1 MISGP
6 GSVAVVLGVFFYT
19 NVSVGI
25 EHLMGGGRVGA
36 LTAIPDTPLATD
48 QEERCALPP
57 RPGVQPL
64 RESVATGVPQK
75 TGRAVRMLTQI
86 FIILT

>member
-1 MISGP
+1 
-6 GSVAVVLGVFFYT
+6 
-19 NVSVGI
+19 
-25 EHLMGGGRVGA
+25 MGGGRVGA
-36 LTAIPDTPLATD
+36 LTAVPDTPLATD

-64 RESVATGVPQK
+64 RESVATGVPQE

-86 FIILT
+86 FIVLTWNTKLQMIFMYTMQEVDNESK